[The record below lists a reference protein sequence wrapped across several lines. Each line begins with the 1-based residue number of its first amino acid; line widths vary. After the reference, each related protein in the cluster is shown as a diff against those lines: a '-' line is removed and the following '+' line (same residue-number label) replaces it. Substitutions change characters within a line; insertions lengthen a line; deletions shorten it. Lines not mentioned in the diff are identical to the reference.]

1 MLNAPTRGFLM
12 STSFAPVLF
21 VVAIN
26 VFDCKTLWFWGLCVL
41 GVLLIFACW
50 KLMKKLSKKPVTHR
64 ERIHHWHIKE
74 FISKDEGIHT
84 FLIIYIL
91 PIIRSP
97 DSLLNADRQ
106 TILSAI
112 VMIILILIIMVKIG
126 AFNFNPVMSLLGYK
140 FYGVKDRDGEHHLL
154 IARKP
159 LVRHGIEVRT
169 RRISQNVFVRVEDSN
184 ADKLSS
190 YGNCQSKQ

>member
-21 VVAIN
+21 VIAMS
-26 VFDCKTLWFWGLCVL
+26 VFDYKTLWFWILCVL
-41 GVLLIFACW
+41 GIFLIFACW
-50 KLMKKLSKKPVTHR
+50 KLMKKVSNKRVTDQ
-64 ERIHHWHIKE
+64 WHIKE
-74 FISKDEGIHT
+74 FSRKDEGVHM
-84 FLIIYIL
+84 FLVIYIL

-97 DSLLNADRQ
+97 DSLLNADFQ

-112 VMIILILIIMVKIG
+112 AMIALIIIIMVKIG
-126 AFNFNPVMSLLGYK
+126 AFNFNPVMSILGYK
-140 FYGVKDRDGEHHLL
+140 FYEVKDRDDVYHLL

-159 LVRHGIEVRT
+159 LVRHGIKVRT

-184 ADKLSS
+184 DETLSS
-190 YGNCQSKQ
+190 YGNCQ